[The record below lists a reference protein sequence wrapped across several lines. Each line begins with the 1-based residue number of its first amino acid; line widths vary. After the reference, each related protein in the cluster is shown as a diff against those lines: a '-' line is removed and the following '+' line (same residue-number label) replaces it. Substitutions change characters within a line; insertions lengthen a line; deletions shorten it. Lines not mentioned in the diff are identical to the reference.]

1 MEYYCIMVE
10 TGGELEFKK
19 NASDALKADFPSA
32 QFFYFERTLRTNKG
46 IKYDAPMFP
55 GYVFLQIDSLN
66 ADFLSALRRVKGFYR
81 ILRDNLDPTKF
92 QGASLAEL
100 EAFIQ
105 KGERWG
111 FSKVEFESGKP
122 IKVISGPLAG
132 LEGKIY
138 KINKKKKRITI
149 ISSIFPD
156 KRFDLMYEDLVLSSP
171 AAQ

>member
-1 MEYYCIMVE
+1 
-10 TGGELEFKK
+10 
-19 NASDALKADFPSA
+19 
-32 QFFYFERTLRTNKG
+32 
-46 IKYDAPMFP
+46 MFP
-55 GYVFLQIDSLN
+55 GYVFLQIDSLS

-156 KRFDLMYEDLVLSSP
+156 KRFDLMYEDIALSS
-171 AAQ
+171 Q